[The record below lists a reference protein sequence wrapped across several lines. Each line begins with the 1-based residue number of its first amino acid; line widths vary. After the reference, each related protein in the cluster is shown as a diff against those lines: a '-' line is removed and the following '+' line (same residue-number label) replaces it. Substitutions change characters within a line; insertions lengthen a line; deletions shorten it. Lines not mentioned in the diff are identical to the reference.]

1 MQQCSATEYTPRAG
15 DIPCTAPAV
24 YDTPYGPLCGTHA
37 SRARVPADQARMIR
51 PQDRGQDA

>member
-1 MQQCSATEYTPRAG
+1 MQQCSATEYIYEQG

-37 SRARVPADQARMIR
+37 YRARLATENLHRQTQEEAP
-51 PQDRGQDA
+51 